1 MSTWNCCRGIAQW
14 RRIPAFSANLTHQST
29 DQPTAEA
36 LRGASDDA
44 ESVEIE
50 PAIRPEVADDRTL
63 AGSISTDSASSEAP
77 RSASAVG

>member
-50 PAIRPEVADDRTL
+50 PAITPEVADDRTL
-63 AGSISTDSASSEAP
+63 AVMDVVRAMRGFRRVSS
-77 RSASAVG
+77 S